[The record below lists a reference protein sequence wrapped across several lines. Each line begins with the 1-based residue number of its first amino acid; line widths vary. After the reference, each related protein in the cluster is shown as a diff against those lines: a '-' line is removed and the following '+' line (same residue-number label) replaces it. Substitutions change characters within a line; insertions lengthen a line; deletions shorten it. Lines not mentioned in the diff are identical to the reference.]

1 VLELFFEFLPVF
13 RLLDLNQLTQDHLWV
28 SAHPEWFFET
38 SLDTLEVE
46 SSRIQSRAEQLPW
59 CCCQTG
65 KALHSDSSANSNIS
79 MADFQIPLVKFE
91 NVSHGYREAG
101 EWRDVLRGVDLCVH
115 EGEQMAL
122 VGQSGSGKSTL
133 LHLMGGLDTP
143 RSGHILF
150 NGVDLAAMVEPKR
163 TLWRRHHVGF
173 IYQFF
178 NLIPTLTVIENVL
191 LPLELNGVSERTA
204 RADGLNLLKEVGLED
219 RAETYPDRLS
229 GGEQQRVAI
238 IRALIHQ
245 PQLVLADEPTGNLDA
260 ATGEQVLDLL
270 DRLVRAKGHTLIL
283 VTHSSEVARRAD
295 RVVRLVGGKL
305 APDIPL

>member
-1 VLELFFEFLPVF
+1 MTESPDLLL
-13 RLLDLNQLTQDHLWV
+13 RL
-28 SAHPEWFFET
+28 
-38 SLDTLEVE
+38 
-46 SSRIQSRAEQLPW
+46 
-59 CCCQTG
+59 
-65 KALHSDSSANSNIS
+65 
-79 MADFQIPLVKFE
+79 E

-101 EWRDVLRGVDLCVH
+101 GWREVLKGVDLFIR
-115 EGEQMAL
+115 EGEQVAL

-133 LHLMGGLDTP
+133 LHLMGGLDSP
-143 RSGHILF
+143 RSGRIVF
-150 NGVDLAAMVEPKR
+150 NEVDLAAMEEPKR
-163 TLWRRHHVGF
+163 TFWRRRNVGF

-191 LPLELNGVSERTA
+191 LPLELNGVSEKAGR
-204 RADGLNLLKEVGLED
+204 REGLNLLKEVGLSD
-219 RAETYPDRLS
+219 RAEAYPDRLS

-283 VTHSSEVARRAD
+283 VTHSAEVAKRAD
-295 RVVRLVGGKL
+295 RVVRLVSGKL
-305 APDIPL
+305 APDLSP

>member
-1 VLELFFEFLPVF
+1 MTQYPAELL
-13 RLLDLNQLTQDHLWV
+13 R
-28 SAHPEWFFET
+28 
-38 SLDTLEVE
+38 
-46 SSRIQSRAEQLPW
+46 
-59 CCCQTG
+59 
-65 KALHSDSSANSNIS
+65 
-79 MADFQIPLVKFE
+79 FE

-101 EWRDVLRGVDLCVH
+101 SWRDVLQGVDLTVH
-115 EGEQMAL
+115 GGDQLAM

-133 LHLMGGLDTP
+133 LHLMGGLDSP
-143 RSGHILF
+143 RSGRILF
-150 NGVDLAAMVEPKR
+150 NGVDLAAMEEPKR
-163 TLWRRHHVGF
+163 TLWRRRHIGF

-191 LPLELNGVSERTA
+191 LPLELNGVSERNG
-204 RADGLNLLKEVGLED
+204 RAEGLNLLKEVGLQD

-283 VTHSSEVARRAD
+283 VTHSAEVAKRAD
-295 RVVRLVGGKL
+295 RVVRLVGGRL
-305 APDIPL
+305 VSDSPS

>member
-1 VLELFFEFLPVF
+1 MTQYPAK
-13 RLLDLNQLTQDHLWV
+13 LL
-28 SAHPEWFFET
+28 
-38 SLDTLEVE
+38 
-46 SSRIQSRAEQLPW
+46 R
-59 CCCQTG
+59 
-65 KALHSDSSANSNIS
+65 
-79 MADFQIPLVKFE
+79 FE

-101 EWRDVLRGVDLCVH
+101 SWRDVLQGVDLTVH
-115 EGEQMAL
+115 GGEQLAM

-133 LHLMGGLDTP
+133 LHLMGGLDSP
-143 RSGHILF
+143 RSGQILF
-150 NGVDLAAMVEPKR
+150 NGVDLAAMEEPKR
-163 TLWRRHHVGF
+163 TLWRRRHIGF

-191 LPLELNGVSERTA
+191 LPLELNGVSERNG
-204 RADGLNLLKEVGLED
+204 RAEGLNLLKEVGLQD

-283 VTHSSEVARRAD
+283 VTHSAEVAKRAD
-295 RVVRLVGGKL
+295 RVVRLVGGRL
-305 APDIPL
+305 VSDSPS